1 MLKTYL
7 VMMMVITMTLMM
19 TMMFLCY
26 LIATLLK
33 PYIQEEE
40 ADLNTLHQTNLRSRL
55 MKYSQGLT
63 WS

>member
-7 VMMMVITMTLMM
+7 VMMMVMM
-19 TMMFLCY
+19 MMLLCY

-55 MKYSQGLT
+55 MKYSQGFT
-63 WS
+63 WSSC

>member
-7 VMMMVITMTLMM
+7 VMMMVITNTLMM
-19 TMMFLCY
+19 MMLLCY